1 MQPAVAAA
9 PAPEGSANA
18 AAAAAFAAMSSAPA
32 APRRSLEDM
41 MGPAGGESNEGFGA
55 PKPAEAK
62 KAKVEV
68 APVVAAA
75 PVAEGAG
82 GEKENAPNGCPQQ

>member
-1 MQPAVAAA
+1 
-9 PAPEGSANA
+9 
-18 AAAAAFAAMSSAPA
+18 
-32 APRRSLEDM
+32 M
-41 MGPAGGESNEGFGA
+41 MGLAGGESNEGFSA